1 MKNQSIIIEMTIDD
15 LKDYKKQVF
24 KEFAEN
30 VKEKLVEGRIAN
42 DNVVIIA
49 GVMLNEIL
57 KEERNQ

>member
-24 KEFAEN
+24 KEFAKN
-30 VKEKLVEGRIAN
+30 VKEKLVEGRMAN

-57 KEERNQ
+57 KEYGI

>member
-24 KEFAEN
+24 KEFAEK
-30 VKEKLVEGRIAN
+30 VKEKLMEGRMAN

-49 GVMLNEIL
+49 GVMFNEIL
-57 KEERNQ
+57 KEYEL

>member
-24 KEFAEN
+24 KEFAEK
-30 VKEKLVEGRIAN
+30 VKEKLMEGRMAN

-49 GVMLNEIL
+49 GVMFNEIL
-57 KEERNQ
+57 KEYGI

>member
-30 VKEKLVEGRIAN
+30 VKEKLVEGRMAN

-57 KEERNQ
+57 KECGI

>member
-30 VKEKLVEGRIAN
+30 VKEKLVEGRMAN

-57 KEERNQ
+57 KEYEQ